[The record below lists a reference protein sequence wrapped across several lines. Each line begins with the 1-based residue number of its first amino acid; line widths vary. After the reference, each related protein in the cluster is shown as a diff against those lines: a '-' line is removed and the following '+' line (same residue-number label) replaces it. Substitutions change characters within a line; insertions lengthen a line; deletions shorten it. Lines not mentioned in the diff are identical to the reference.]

1 MTGALAKN
9 LGISVPK
16 TELQG
21 VHLSRQGKETAAKIA
36 ALQFLPAD
44 RRSVDGLHRFATFF
58 AAIGLPLERRA
69 RADGCSVI
77 HNSDR
82 EAR

>member
-1 MTGALAKN
+1 VTGALVKN

-21 VHLSRQGKETAAKIA
+21 GRLGRQGKETAAKIA
-36 ALQFLPAD
+36 ALQFLPDD
-44 RRSVDGLHRFATFF
+44 RRPVDCLHQLATFF
-58 AAIGLPLERRA
+58 AAIVLPPERRA

-77 HNSDR
+77 RNSDR